1 MYTGIEIYCAP
12 TADARET
19 WQASMTHIA
28 LEGGCFVL
36 SANQFC
42 LRKDYPP
49 PPEYIFSGT
58 DEDLTPD
65 TVVCAGGSVIIS
77 PSGAVLAGP
86 DYKGEVLITA
96 DLPIILHSKLLL
108 LLLLRFSNVQIVCRY
123 SWRDCPSKVWF
134 RCGGALFKAWCA
146 EPLDLFNLQSMTSLV
161 QFPSQTAWT
170 NNWISKLNNSWW
182 IKWFNRACLLFYHS
196 SPPPSM
202 LYKWPPSPPCTL
214 IFDKTPTLQPILY

>member
-1 MYTGIEIYCAP
+1 MS
-12 TADARET
+12 DARET

-96 DLPIILHSKLLL
+96 DLGILTLPIIRHSKLL
-108 LLLLRFSNVQIVCRY
+108 LLLLRFSNFQIVCRY
-123 SWRDCPSKVWF
+123 SWRDCPSKV
-134 RCGGALFKAWCA
+134 
-146 EPLDLFNLQSMTSLV
+146 
-161 QFPSQTAWT
+161 
-170 NNWISKLNNSWW
+170 
-182 IKWFNRACLLFYHS
+182 
-196 SPPPSM
+196 
-202 LYKWPPSPPCTL
+202 
-214 IFDKTPTLQPILY
+214 